1 MEKIHFYK
9 FAPNSNND
17 CGVIL
22 VNSLEHFYIDPM
34 TYQCC
39 SQGHV
44 TVWTGPRIS
53 QIRAVPTLLKSEY
66 IRRHVRRT
74 INTAY
79 SGFVLEF
86 GASLIRSL
94 ASDSDHILNIL
105 DLASVWFAQPT
116 CWHAYRVPELAHY
129 SVHTTVSI
137 KQCPQQ
143 RITYNYTF

>member
-1 MEKIHFYK
+1 MLLIAGKQWLWHYSSWLPWEFLHRSNDISVLLARSCHSMNWAADIPDKGSANTAEVWVYK
-9 FAPNSNND
+9 KTCF
-17 CGVIL
+17 L
-22 VNSLEHFYIDPM
+22 
-34 TYQCC
+34 
-39 SQGHV
+39 
-44 TVWTGPRIS
+44 
-53 QIRAVPTLLKSEY
+53 
-66 IRRHVRRT
+66 RT

-105 DLASVWFAQPT
+105 DVASVWFAQPT

-143 RITYNYTF
+143 RIAYNYTF